1 VVRRWRPP
9 RAAAV
14 AAAAED
20 GLPLAAQAAALHAAL
35 TTVAIGRDELLRRT
49 PQALALV
56 MAETVFGKL
65 NPDRKAQALA
75 HIGATAAKMPAD
87 APASRARAPEDAYD
101 GPGTY
106 DETNAL
112 IEELA
117 QRLAEFG
124 VLREDGGL
132 PDEDVARAQ
141 TLPQ

>member
-1 VVRRWRPP
+1 
-9 RAAAV
+9 
-14 AAAAED
+14 
-20 GLPLAAQAAALHAAL
+20 
-35 TTVAIGRDELLRRT
+35 
-49 PQALALV
+49 
-56 MAETVFGKL
+56 MAETVFGTL

-75 HIGATAAKMPAD
+75 RITASAAKMPAE
-87 APASRARAPEDAYD
+87 APAPRACALKDAYD

-132 PDEDVARAQ
+132 PDEDVARAE